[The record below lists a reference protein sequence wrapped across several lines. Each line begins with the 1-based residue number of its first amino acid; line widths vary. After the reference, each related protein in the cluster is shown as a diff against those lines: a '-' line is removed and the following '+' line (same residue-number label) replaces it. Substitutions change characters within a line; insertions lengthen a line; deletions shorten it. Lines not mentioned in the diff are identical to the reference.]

1 MWRQGCDRRLESVS
15 QENLRH
21 RLIWERNF
29 ERYEKERNKYIRGG
43 GCQGQEGGRT
53 GRCLAGRV
61 LLWEDEV
68 FGGWKAVMVVRI
80 AERAGEARG
89 LSGLCPLM

>member
-1 MWRQGCDRRLESVS
+1 MRHLEWSNAS
-15 QENLRH
+15 ARKQ
-21 RLIWERNF
+21 
-29 ERYEKERNKYIRGG
+29 GG

-68 FGGWKAVMVVRI
+68 FWGWKAVMVV
-80 AERAGEARG
+80 
-89 LSGLCPLM
+89 

>member
-1 MWRQGCDRRLESVS
+1 M
-15 QENLRH
+15 NLGY
-21 RLIWERNF
+21 LMLSERNWSQKDKHCIDSTYMRHL
-29 ERYEKERNKYIRGG
+29 EWSNASASKQGG